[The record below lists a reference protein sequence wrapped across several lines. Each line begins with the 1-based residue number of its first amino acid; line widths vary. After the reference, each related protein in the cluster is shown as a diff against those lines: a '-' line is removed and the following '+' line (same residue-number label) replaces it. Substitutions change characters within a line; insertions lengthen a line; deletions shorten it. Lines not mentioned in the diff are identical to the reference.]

1 MSLHPWRNA
10 FENPDFPTLVDG
22 NNKAKQQQQ
31 KLSPNEPGGRA
42 ARLGERFFR
51 FTLLLLRQRYVF
63 VYVVSGLGLN
73 TSQHSSQQAAQR
85 SPDRS
90 LRNECLTIS
99 KQTK

>member
-1 MSLHPWRNA
+1 MAGGGLSSLMRGPHRLTTKSRRVEIRVRRSAPGSLFKA
-10 FENPDFPTLVDG
+10 DFPTLVDG

-63 VYVVSGLGLN
+63 VYVTL
-73 TSQHSSQQAAQR
+73 
-85 SPDRS
+85 P
-90 LRNECLTIS
+90 
-99 KQTK
+99 